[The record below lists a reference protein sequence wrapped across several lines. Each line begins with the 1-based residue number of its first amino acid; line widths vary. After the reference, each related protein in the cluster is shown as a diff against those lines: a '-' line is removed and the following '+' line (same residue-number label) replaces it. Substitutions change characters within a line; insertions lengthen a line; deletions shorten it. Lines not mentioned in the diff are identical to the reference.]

1 MIANELFKQYMGM
14 THEEREK
21 FLSIFKQLYDAHHLA
36 SAPMSLESRAAI
48 REKQEREEKLND

>member
-21 FLSIFKQLYDAHHLA
+21 FLTIFKQLYDAQQIA
-36 SAPMSLESRAAI
+36 SKPMSFENRAAL